1 MTSLRRF
8 DGVTPSVAI
17 VRRVAAREGVDP
29 SALTPSLND
38 AIDADALGRFVTAE
52 SDDTA
57 RIEFEYCG
65 YQILVYGD
73 GTVSVRS
80 LPGAGVADP
89 PTPARFSDA
98 E

>member
-1 MTSLRRF
+1 MTSPRRF
-8 DGVTPSVAI
+8 DGVTPSVAV
-17 VRRVAAREGVDP
+17 VRRIATREGVDS
-29 SALTPSLND
+29 SALTPPLKD
-38 AIDADALGRFVTAE
+38 AIDADALDRFVTAE

-65 YQILVYGD
+65 YRVLVYGD

-80 LPGAGVADP
+80 LPGAGAADS
-89 PTPARFSDA
+89 PTAAQFLDA